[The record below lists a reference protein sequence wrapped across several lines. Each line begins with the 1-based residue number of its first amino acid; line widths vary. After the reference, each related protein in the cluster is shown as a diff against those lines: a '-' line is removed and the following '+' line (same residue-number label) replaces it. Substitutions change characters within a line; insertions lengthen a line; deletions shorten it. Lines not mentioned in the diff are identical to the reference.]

1 MTRAISRLTVRRDTP
16 VPLYHQGAEHLR
28 RLIGSGERT
37 IKLPQPLPIH
47 LVYETIVVNEAG
59 AVTTFDD
66 IYGFHRLVRNALEQR
81 S

>member
-1 MTRAISRLTVRRDTP
+1 MAAS
-16 VPLYHQGAEHLR
+16 
-28 RLIGSGERT
+28 SGERT

-59 AVTTFDD
+59 TVTTFDD